1 MRSYELTVIFPTE
14 EELYRQAKEKVSA
27 ALKEQGAEIVK
38 EEELGDRQLAYEI
51 KDRMRGRYVLYV
63 ATIAPDK
70 IVAVEKVLKLEP
82 NVMKYLFVRAE
93 D

>member
-38 EEELGDRQLAYEI
+38 EEELGDRQLASY
-51 KDRMRGRYVLYV
+51 
-63 ATIAPDK
+63 
-70 IVAVEKVLKLEP
+70 
-82 NVMKYLFVRAE
+82 NFV
-93 D
+93 